1 MNLAVFTPV
10 IAVVHFD
17 YFDIV
22 IVGWL
27 IIGLLWGRKKGMSQ
41 ELLPLL
47 QWVGIVTEA
56 GLWYEPF
63 GAVIHHNTFFS
74 LLWSNI
80 TAYVLIAAGVH
91 LICLW
96 FKQMLGV
103 KLVEGNY
110 FGRAE
115 FYLGMTAGAVRF
127 ACMLLA
133 GMALMNSRV
142 ETEAE
147 LAKTEKFQKDNF
159 SDIRFPTYGQFQQDV
174 LFKSLSGNLVRSNLP
189 SILIASVAPAP
200 LLHGETNAP
209 KNNKMIAEIPIQPAK
224 K

>member
-1 MNLAVFTPV
+1 
-10 IAVVHFD
+10 VHFD

-22 IVGWL
+22 IVDWL

-115 FYLGMTAGAVRF
+115 FYLGMTAGAIRF
-127 ACMLLA
+127 ACMILA
-133 GMALMNSRV
+133 GLALMNSRV
-142 ETEAE
+142 VTAEE
-147 LAKTEKFQKDNF
+147 LASTEKFQKENF
-159 SDIRFPTYGQFQQDV
+159 SDIRFPTFGQFQQDV
-174 LFKSLSGNLVRSNLP
+174 LFRSFAGNWVRSNLKSVVMNP
-189 SILIASVAPAP
+189 VAPP
-200 LLHGETNAP
+200 PPVKLETNAP
-209 KNNKMIAEIPIQPAK
+209 KNGKMIADISAPPVK